1 MEEDDSMSDIQ
12 AESINEVTD
21 YEKPGFFKRLLWVF
35 TSPGKLAAELAE
47 RPRVLFGLIAAALA
61 QVTLYLARLPLYTDM
76 LREAALKQMDSGFY
90 QSFGIEMTPEMVEA
104 SLPTSI
110 ISGLIGTPPTMVLII
125 LFLTL
130 VFFAILKLMGGQGK
144 FKAYLSVVV
153 HANLIMVL
161 YTLLCIPI
169 SFITGSLHVDAPL
182 TSLATLAPADMA
194 GTVLYALLACID
206 IAAIWNYAVLAIGFT
221 EVSKLK
227 KKYVYYVVAGIFII
241 GMIIS
246 VAGTLAANAIM

>member
-1 MEEDDSMSDIQ
+1 MSDIH
-12 AESINEVTD
+12 AESINEVVE
-21 YEKPGFFKRLLWVF
+21 YKKPGFFKRLLWVF
-35 TSPGKLAAELAE
+35 TSPGRLAAELAE
-47 RPRVLFGLIAAALA
+47 RPRVLFGLIAGALA
-61 QVTLYLARLPLYTDM
+61 QLTLYLSRLSLYTDI
-76 LREAALKQMDSGFY
+76 LREAALQQADSGLY
-90 QSFGIEMTPEMVEA
+90 ESFGIEMTPEMIEA

-110 ISGLIGTPPTMVLII
+110 ATGLIGIPPMMVIAL
-125 LFLTL
+125 LFITL

-144 FKAYLSVVV
+144 FKAYLSIVV

-169 SFITGSLHVDAPL
+169 SYITGSLHIDVRL

-194 GTVLYALLACID
+194 GTVLYAILAGID

-227 KKYVYYVVAGIFII
+227 KKYVYSVVAGIFII
-241 GMIIS
+241 GMIIN
-246 VAGTLAANAIM
+246 VATTLAAKAIM